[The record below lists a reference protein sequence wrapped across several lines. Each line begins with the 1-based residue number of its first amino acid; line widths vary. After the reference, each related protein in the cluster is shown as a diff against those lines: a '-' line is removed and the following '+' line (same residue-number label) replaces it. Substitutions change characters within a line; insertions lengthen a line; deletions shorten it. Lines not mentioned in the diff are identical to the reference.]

1 MFTFE
6 DYKRNK
12 FQYQEDGEI
21 LLLKQKHACLYYEP
35 GKGKTYPAIAAL
47 LQVATDKSNVLILST
62 ADSIKN
68 MWEIDIVPQNI
79 LPKNTV
85 LMTFNSAIVDETK
98 IKLLK
103 IKWDVII
110 VDECH
115 KVKSH
120 NSKTSKLVYQ
130 LTRKVE
136 YVWGLS
142 GTPRGNVDLDVYCQ
156 FHNLN
161 IADWGLVSY
170 TRFTN
175 TCCDIEKKFGPYGVF
190 NKVLGIN
197 DKYKAGWERNIAMYT
212 QRVAYEDGD
221 MPPLKINKINVPFT
235 PSEQYKKVK
244 EGIFAIDEN
253 ATTLAKLAVIQKMHQ
268 AANGFLYYEDENEIK
283 QTYRFEDNK
292 KKDVLIE
299 LMGNERGITIV
310 YNHKADLEDLQSWF
324 AGNCTEDISQ
334 FKAGRYPVLLL
345 QCSRCESFN
354 LQLCKHMIFFTMDYS
369 FIKFKQMLHRIWRTG
384 QEEETTIDVLVFKGS
399 IEEQIYAA
407 VMGKKN
413 MHDLFMSAKE
423 V

>member
-1 MFTFE
+1 M
-6 DYKRNK
+6 
-12 FQYQEDGEI
+12 
-21 LLLKQKHACLYYEP
+21 
-35 GKGKTYPAIAAL
+35 
-47 LQVATDKSNVLILST
+47 
-62 ADSIKN
+62 
-68 MWEIDIVPQNI
+68 
-79 LPKNTV
+79 
-85 LMTFNSAIVDETK
+85 
-98 IKLLK
+98 
-103 IKWDVII
+103 
-110 VDECH
+110 
-115 KVKSH
+115 
-120 NSKTSKLVYQ
+120 
-130 LTRKVE
+130 
-136 YVWGLS
+136 S